1 MSKPRSELGSEEVS
15 GPSAETQLRILKIVG
30 RLDTAELAATYQR
43 YAGNESQGLSREQMA
58 ATPTRELT
66 LTSVQHSSMLQY
78 TSVSVTDE
86 CKKKPPGE
94 CYAH

>member
-1 MSKPRSELGSEEVS
+1 M
-15 GPSAETQLRILKIVG
+15 
-30 RLDTAELAATYQR
+30 ELAVTL
-43 YAGNESQGLSREQMA
+43 NETELALLARRQTGKDPSDMTRSKLLAALGDSPAPGDHARA

-86 CKKKPPGE
+86 CKKKNPGE